1 MNQQIEET
9 KEKQE
14 RERKKLIAEEKH
26 KQWVQ
31 KKNEEVKRV
40 KNCFSLS
47 VIYYVC
53 DMAYSIYFNVDQNN
67 ILVPK
72 LLKSTVDF

>member
-1 MNQQIEET
+1 MNQQMEET

-26 KQWVQ
+26 KEWVQ

-47 VIYYVC
+47 AIYYTC
-53 DMAYSIYFNVDQNN
+53 DMAFSICFNVNQNN

-72 LLKSTVDF
+72 L